1 MVTRER
7 AGRGVPAG
15 RAHFS
20 AGAAGLRVTDSALLG
35 NPLLTADPPAE
46 PAPEFHELRPV
57 KRGWCPDVLHPM
69 PTGDGLL
76 VRLHPPLGRLTAGQ
90 LQAIATAART
100 CGNGLLDISSR
111 GNLQIRGVFAHS
123 HGSMVEQLAAAGL
136 AGPPLRRTIVSPLAG
151 LDPIDH
157 VDAAAVGLRV
167 EAALRSVEGL
177 PGKLAI
183 VVDGGGR
190 FPLVE
195 LDAEIYAVAVSS
207 GSIAVGLAA
216 QDGPRWC
223 GTTSLSA
230 LPSALVA
237 ILCDFA
243 DAVGSGKSLAMR
255 DAPADLR
262 ARLADVAR
270 LAPPAVPTQRPMAP
284 RAGPLQMPGGRPS
297 VVLALPFGR
306 CDADQLARIAD
317 WAERFGGGEVRLSPW
332 RGIVIPEVRR
342 QDLRTLIAL
351 ASGAGLII
359 EPADPRLAVFAC
371 PGQPDC
377 VNASVMTRRDAA
389 RLAAAAR
396 PLLQTGGQIHVSG
409 CAKGCAHPGPAAL
422 TLVGD
427 NGAYQVVVEGSPR
440 DPAVDRLSIDDI
452 ERRLSS
458 VDTRADLVSRFSAA
472 ET

>member
-1 MVTRER
+1 M
-7 AGRGVPAG
+7 
-15 RAHFS
+15 
-20 AGAAGLRVTDSALLG
+20 
-35 NPLLTADPPAE
+35 
-46 PAPEFHELRPV
+46 

-90 LQAIATAART
+90 LRVIATAAQS
-100 CGNGLLDISSR
+100 CGNGLLDVSSR

-123 HGSMVEQLAAAGL
+123 HPALVEQLGAAGL
-136 AGPPLRRTIVSPLAG
+136 AGPEQRRTIVSPLAG
-151 LDPIDH
+151 LDPVDRI
-157 VDAAAVGLRV
+157 DAAALAVRI
-167 EAALRSVEGL
+167 EAALRTVEGL
-177 PGKLAI
+177 PGKFAV
-183 VVDGGGR
+183 VVDGGGQ

-207 GSIAVGLAA
+207 SSIAVGLAA

-237 ILCDFA
+237 MLTDFA
-243 DAVGSGKSLAMR
+243 RAVGSGKSLAMR

-270 LAPPAVPTQRPMAP
+270 LAPPIVPSRRPIAP
-284 RAGPLQMPGGRPS
+284 LAGPLQMPGGRAGF
-297 VVLALPFGR
+297 VLAPLFGR

-317 WAERFGGGEVRLSPW
+317 WSEWFGGGEVRLSPW
-332 RGIVIPEVRR
+332 HGIIIPEVRR
-342 QDLRTLIAL
+342 QHLRTLIAL

-377 VNASVMTRRDAA
+377 ANASVMTRRDAA
-389 RLAAAAR
+389 RLAAVGS
-396 PLLQTGGQIHVSG
+396 PLLQTGGRVHVSG

-427 NGAYQVVVEGSPR
+427 NGAYRIVVEGSPR
-440 DPAVDRLSIDDI
+440 DPAVGRFSIDDI

-458 VDTRADLVSRFSAA
+458 VDTLADLASRFSAA

>member
-1 MVTRER
+1 M
-7 AGRGVPAG
+7 
-15 RAHFS
+15 
-20 AGAAGLRVTDSALLG
+20 
-35 NPLLTADPPAE
+35 
-46 PAPEFHELRPV
+46 

-123 HGSMVEQLAAAGL
+123 HPALVGQLAAAGL
-136 AGPPLRRTIVSPLAG
+136 AGPATRRTIVSPLAG
-151 LDPIDH
+151 FDPIDH
-157 VDAAAVGLRV
+157 VDAAALALRV
-167 EAALRSVEGL
+167 EAALRTVDGL
-177 PGKLAI
+177 PNKLAI
-183 VVDGGGR
+183 VVDGGGL

-207 GSIAVGLAA
+207 SSIAVGLAA
-216 QDGPRWC
+216 RDGPRWC
-223 GTTSLSA
+223 GTTSPAA
-230 LPSALVA
+230 LPAALIA
-237 ILCDFA
+237 MLTDFA
-243 DAVGSGKSLAMR
+243 EAVGAGQSLAMR
-255 DAPADLR
+255 DSPADLR
-262 ARLADVAR
+262 ARLADTAR
-270 LAPPAVPTQRPMAP
+270 LAPLAVPTLRPMAP
-284 RAGPLQMPGGRPS
+284 RAGPLQMPGGRAS

-306 CDADQLARIAD
+306 CDADQLTQIAS
-317 WAERFGGGEVRLSPW
+317 WAERFGGDEVRLSPW
-332 RGIVIPEVRR
+332 RGIVIPEIQR
-342 QDLRTLIAL
+342 QDLKTLIAM
-351 ASGAGLII
+351 ASGAGLITD
-359 EPADPRLAVFAC
+359 PDDPRLVVFAC

-377 VNASVMTRRDAA
+377 ANASVRTRRDAA
-389 RLAAAAR
+389 RLATAAR

-427 NGAYQVVVEGSPR
+427 NGAYRVVVEGSAR
-440 DPAVDRLSIDDI
+440 DPAIGRFSIDDI

-458 VDTRADLVSRFSAA
+458 IQTRADLASRFSAA

>member
-1 MVTRER
+1 VVTRER

-20 AGAAGLRVTDSALLG
+20 AGAAGLRVTDSALPG
-35 NPLLTADPPAE
+35 KVRLTPEPPAE
-46 PAPEFHELRPV
+46 PALKFHELRPV

-76 VRLHPPLGRLTAGQ
+76 VRLYPPLGRLTAGQ
-90 LQAIATAART
+90 LKAIATAARS
-100 CGNGLLDISSR
+100 CGNGLLDISRR
-111 GNLQIRGVFAHS
+111 GNLQIRGVLSRLHPALV
-123 HGSMVEQLAAAGL
+123 GQLAAAGL
-136 AGPPLRRTIVSPLAG
+136 AGRATRRTIVSPLAG
-151 LDPIDH
+151 IDPIDH
-157 VDAAAVGLRV
+157 VDAAALAEQV
-167 EAALRSVEGL
+167 EAALRTVRGL
-177 PGKLAI
+177 PGKFAI
-183 VVDGGGR
+183 AVDGGGL

-207 GSIAVGLAA
+207 SSIAVGLAA
-216 QDGPRWC
+216 ADGPRWC
-223 GTTSLSA
+223 GTTPPSA
-230 LPSALVA
+230 LPSAVVA
-237 ILCDFA
+237 MLTDFA
-243 DAVGSGKSLAMR
+243 EAVGSGTSSAMR

-262 ARLADVAR
+262 AKLADTAR

-284 RAGPLQMPGGRPS
+284 RSGPLQMPGGRAT

-306 CDADQLARIAD
+306 CDADQLTQIAS
-317 WAERFGGGEVRLSPW
+317 WAERLGGGEVRLSPW

-342 QDLRTLIAL
+342 QDLSILIAL

-377 VNASVMTRRDAA
+377 ANASVMTRRDAA
-389 RLAAAAR
+389 RLAAAASA
-396 PLLQTGGQIHVSG
+396 LLQTGGQIHVSG

-422 TLVGD
+422 TLVGE
-427 NGAYQVVVEGSPR
+427 NGAYRVVVGGTPH
-440 DPAVDRLSIDDI
+440 DPGVGCLAIDDI

-458 VDTRADLVSRFSAA
+458 VQTRADLASRFSA
-472 ET
+472 EVT

>member
-1 MVTRER
+1 M
-7 AGRGVPAG
+7 
-15 RAHFS
+15 
-20 AGAAGLRVTDSALLG
+20 
-35 NPLLTADPPAE
+35 
-46 PAPEFHELRPV
+46 
-57 KRGWCPDVLHPM
+57 KRGWCPGLLHPM

-76 VRLHPPLGRLTAGQ
+76 VRLHPLLGRLTARQ

-100 CGNGLLDISSR
+100 CGNELLDVSSR
-111 GNLQIRGVFAHS
+111 GNLQIRGVLANLHPAL
-123 HGSMVEQLAAAGL
+123 VEQLAAAGL
-136 AGPPLRRTIVSPLAG
+136 AGPAQRRTISSPLAG
-151 LDPIDH
+151 LDPTDH
-157 VDAAAVGLRV
+157 VDAAALAARV
-167 EAALRSVEGL
+167 EAALRTVEGL

-207 GSIAVGLAA
+207 SSIAVGLAA
-216 QDGPRWC
+216 ADGPRWC
-223 GTTSLSA
+223 GTTSPSA
-230 LPSALVA
+230 LPSALA
-237 ILCDFA
+237 AMLTDLA
-243 DAVGSGKSLAMR
+243 RAVGSGKSLAMR

-270 LAPPAVPTQRPMAP
+270 LAPPIVPSRRPRAP
-284 RAGPLQMPGGRPS
+284 RAGLLSMLRGRVS

-306 CDADQLARIAD
+306 CDADQLTQIAS

-342 QDLRTLIAL
+342 KDLRTLIAL
-351 ASGAGLII
+351 VSGAGLIM

-396 PLLQTGGQIHVSG
+396 PLIQTGGQIHVSG

-427 NGAYQVVVEGSPR
+427 DGAYRVVVEGTPR
-440 DPAVDRLSIDDI
+440 DPAVGRFSIDDI
-452 ERRLSS
+452 ERCLSS
-458 VDTRADLVSRFSAA
+458 VQTRADLASRFSAA

>member
-1 MVTRER
+1 
-7 AGRGVPAG
+7 
-15 RAHFS
+15 
-20 AGAAGLRVTDSALLG
+20 
-35 NPLLTADPPAE
+35 
-46 PAPEFHELRPV
+46 
-57 KRGWCPDVLHPM
+57 M

-76 VRLHPPLGRLTAGQ
+76 VRLYPPLGRLTAGQ

-100 CGNGLLDISSR
+100 CGNGLLDISRR
-111 GNLQIRGVFAHS
+111 GNLQIRGVFAHL
-123 HGSMVEQLAAAGL
+123 HPAMVEQLAAAGL
-136 AGPPLRRTIVSPLAG
+136 GGPGQRRTIVSPLAG

-157 VDAAAVGLRV
+157 VDAAALALLV

-195 LDAEIYAVAVSS
+195 FDAEIYAVAVSS
-207 GSIAVGLAA
+207 GSITVGLAA
-216 QDGPRWC
+216 ADGPLWC
-223 GTTSLSA
+223 GTTSPAA

-237 ILCDFA
+237 MLTDFA
-243 DAVGSGKSLAMR
+243 GAVGAEESLAMR

-262 ARLADVAR
+262 ARLADTAR
-270 LAPPAVPTQRPMAP
+270 LAPPTVPTQRAMAP
-284 RAGPLQMPGGRPS
+284 RAGPLQMPGGRAG

-306 CDADQLARIAD
+306 CDADQLTQIAR
-317 WAERFGGGEVRLSPW
+317 WAERFGGGGVRLSPW

-342 QDLRTLIAL
+342 QDLRTLIAS

-377 VNASVMTRRDAA
+377 ANASVMTRRDAA

-396 PLLQTGGQIHVSG
+396 PLLQTGVQIHVSG

-427 NGAYQVVVEGSPR
+427 NGAYRVVVEGSPR
-440 DPAVDRLSIDDI
+440 DPAVGRLSIDDI
-452 ERRLSS
+452 ERCLSS
-458 VDTRADLVSRFSAA
+458 VQTRADLASRFSAA